1 MKFQYG
7 NIATNAIG
15 GDINT
20 IFPNFGQQEV
30 LAVMSPHDDDAIL
43 GAGYAILAAQQAGA
57 EVYIVI
63 FCRGDAGYS
72 ILAEKATI
80 EHTRQVET
88 DDCYLRLG
96 IPKDHIL
103 RLNFPDF
110 SAFGN
115 IGWQKADGK
124 PGQMPTLLRFF
135 REKKVT
141 RVMVPNH
148 HHEHIDHLAAHLM
161 SSYDVPQAGDA
172 ALVDHGTPHPVR
184 SVLEYS
190 VWADLS
196 PEDALVCGRNS
207 TLRANRIMIVDQ
219 DAEDHIRNAISA
231 YVSQEEIIRGLVNA
245 REERRTAAD
254 TYVEVYLTMDCRPKI
269 DFKPYID
276 WVQTLSAN

>member
-1 MKFQYG
+1 MEFQYG
-7 NIATNAIG
+7 NIAKNEICGT
-15 GDINT
+15 INT
-20 IFPNFGQQEV
+20 VFPDFGQQEV
-30 LAVMSPHDDDAIL
+30 LAVMSPHDDDAII

-57 EVYIVI
+57 QVYIVI

-72 ILAEKATI
+72 TVAEKETI
-80 EHTRQVET
+80 EQTRKGET
-88 DDCYLRLG
+88 DDCYRRLG
-96 IPKDHIL
+96 IPADHIL

-115 IGWQKADGK
+115 IGWEKADGK
-124 PGQMPTLLRFF
+124 PGQMPILLRFL
-135 REKKVT
+135 REKRVT

-148 HHEHIDHLAAHLM
+148 YHEHIDHLAAHLM

-190 VWADLS
+190 VWADLD

-207 TLRANRIMIVDQ
+207 TLRANRVIVADTA
-219 DAEDHIRNAISA
+219 AEDRIRNAIAA
-231 YVSQEEIIRGLVNA
+231 YVSQAEIIRGLVNA
-245 REERRTAAD
+245 REERRTAGN

-269 DFKPYID
+269 NFRPYID
-276 WVQTLSAN
+276 WVEAQSH

>member
-1 MKFQYG
+1 MEFQYG
-7 NIATNAIG
+7 NIAKNEICGT
-15 GDINT
+15 INT
-20 IFPNFGQQEV
+20 VFPDFGQQEV

-57 EVYIVI
+57 QVYIVI

-72 ILAEKATI
+72 TVAEKCTI
-80 EHTRQVET
+80 EEIRKQET
-88 DDCYLRLG
+88 DDCYQRLG
-96 IPKDHIL
+96 IPADHIL

-115 IGWQKADGK
+115 IGWEKADGK
-124 PGQMPTLLRFF
+124 PGQMPTLLRFL
-135 REKKVT
+135 REKQVT

-148 HHEHIDHLAAHLM
+148 YHEHIDHLAAHLM

-190 VWADLS
+190 VWADLD

-207 TLRANRIMIVDQ
+207 TLRANRVIVADTA
-219 DAEDHIRNAISA
+219 AEDRIRNAIAA
-231 YVSQEEIIRGLVNA
+231 YVSQAEIIRGLVNA
-245 REERRTAAD
+245 REERRTAGN

-269 DFKPYID
+269 NFRPYID
-276 WVQTLSAN
+276 WVETQSH